1 MATERTIGVGITGT
15 GGRGTTCLGQRIVE
29 TAAETGFRV
38 VAVNDVNPE
47 RMKEA
52 KGYLT
57 AKFAAAGV
65 QTDIQCHPTDTELV
79 ADPNVDIVIVTSP
92 QYAHC
97 KNATIGLRSGKKT
110 YVDKPIAHN
119 LEDAARIVEAEA
131 SADSPILMGFTR
143 RYEKAWR
150 TAFSMIQDGVI
161 GETRMLLLRAVIP
174 SHVYFHKFYRRRE
187 WSGGVLNEKSA
198 HHFDVFNWFAQSR
211 VTQLSAIGG
220 QAVYRPRDD
229 SPTRCSEC
237 DCECPYRIGAR
248 GQAEAQDQIALFGR
262 SWMDETEEIYRH
274 DNCVYLPGADNCDH
288 ATVQMLYENG
298 VTASLFLCVF
308 GPRAHDAETFEIVGT
323 SGRIILDRHGAKLDV
338 ASDYGK
344 KQEII
349 DCRDA
354 ETKSSHFGADLE
366 LVREM
371 RRWYDGAIP
380 IVSAKDGYQATRMS
394 LAAVQS
400 LTDSGAVVPLPA
412 H

>member
-1 MATERTIGVGITGT
+1 MADMQTIGIGIIGT

-29 TAAETGFRV
+29 TAGETGFRV

-47 RMKEA
+47 RMAEA

-57 AKFAAAGV
+57 AKFAAAGI
-65 QTDIQCHPTDTELV
+65 QTDIQCHATDAALID
-79 ADPNVDIVIVTSP
+79 DPNVDIVLITSP

-97 KNATIGLRSGKKT
+97 GNATISLRSGKKT

-119 LEDAARIVEAEA
+119 LADAARIVEAEA
-131 SADSPILMGFTR
+131 GAESPILMGFTR
-143 RYEKAWR
+143 RYEKAWQ
-150 TAFSMIQDGVI
+150 TAFRLIQDGVI
-161 GETRMLLLRAVIP
+161 GEPRMLLLRAVIP

-220 QAVYRPRDD
+220 QAVYQPQQDA
-229 SPTRCSEC
+229 PARCSEC
-237 DCECPYRIGAR
+237 DRECPYRVGPR
-248 GQAEAQDQIALFGR
+248 GQSGAQDQVALFGQ
-262 SWMDETEEIYRH
+262 SWMSETEEIYRH
-274 DNCVYLPGADNCDH
+274 DNCVYLPGSDNCDH

-308 GPRAHDAETFEIVGT
+308 GPNAHDQETFEIVGT
-323 SGRIILDRHGAKLDV
+323 SGRIILNRHDAQLDV
-338 ASDYGK
+338 ASDYGRK
-344 KQEII
+344 HEII

-354 ETKSSHFGADLE
+354 ETRSSHFGADLE

-371 RRWYDGAIP
+371 RRWYDGAVP
-380 IVSAKDGYQATRMS
+380 VVSAKDGYQATRMS

-400 LTDSGAVVPLPA
+400 LSNSGVVVPLLPC
-412 H
+412 